1 MHDTG
6 GQPGLVLR
14 HAGFHVSW
22 PVIVIAVAAV
32 LLVALIAGWM
42 ISTAK
47 GHGSRHR
54 AEAPRPA
61 PPARGR
67 HQGAHAHTRRPRLWR
82 HGSHGL
88 PV

>member
-1 MHDTG
+1 MQATG
-6 GQPGLVLR
+6 GKPGLVLR
-14 HAGFHVSW
+14 NVGFHVSW
-22 PVIVIAVAAV
+22 PVIVIVVAAV
-32 LLVALIAGWM
+32 VLVALIAGWI

-54 AEAPRPA
+54 AQLFR
-61 PPARGR
+61 PARGR
-67 HQGAHAHTRRPRLWR
+67 HQGAHAQTRRPRLWR

>member
-1 MHDTG
+1 MYAAG
-6 GQPGLVLR
+6 GKPGLVLQ
-14 HAGFHVSW
+14 HVGFHVSW

-32 LLVALIAGWM
+32 ILVALVAAWI
-42 ISTAK
+42 ITTAK
-47 GHGSRHR
+47 RRGSRHR
-54 AEAPRPA
+54 AQSPRPA
-61 PPARGR
+61 RPARGR

>member
-1 MHDTG
+1 M
-6 GQPGLVLR
+6 
-14 HAGFHVSW
+14 SW

-32 LLVALIAGWM
+32 ILVALIAGWI

-54 AEAPRPA
+54 AEPSRPA
-61 PPARGR
+61 RPARPARGR
-67 HQGAHAHTRRPRLWR
+67 HQGAHAYTRRPRLWR